1 MAVRHD
7 RRGSYVSASFPFF
20 SPHAS
25 ALTFVS
31 VTKYGTLLH
40 LQALRR
46 QLSLHAARGAI
57 TTRGPVSGGPV
68 RVTGRLL
75 SSASLRVWS
84 REAMARLAA
93 LLLLPVLIESV
104 FSISFFL
111 PVNSRKCLREEIHKD
126 VLVTGEYEIGEQPNT
141 KTNLKITDSSSHTLY
156 SKEDATKGKFAFTT
170 EDYDMFEVC
179 FESKSPMGT
188 GRVPDQLINLDMK
201 HGVEAKNYEEIAKVE
216 KLKPL
221 EVELRRLEDLSE
233 SIVNDFA
240 YMKKREEEMRD
251 TNESTNTRV
260 LYFSI
265 FSMCC
270 LIGLATWQVFYLR
283 RFFKAKKLIE

>member
-1 MAVRHD
+1 MV
-7 RRGSYVSASFPFF
+7 
-20 SPHAS
+20 
-25 ALTFVS
+25 
-31 VTKYGTLLH
+31 
-40 LQALRR
+40 
-46 QLSLHAARGAI
+46 
-57 TTRGPVSGGPV
+57 
-68 RVTGRLL
+68 
-75 SSASLRVWS
+75 
-84 REAMARLAA
+84 AMARFAA
-93 LLLLPVLIESV
+93 LLLLPVLFESV

-126 VLVTGEYEIGEQPNT
+126 VLVTGEYEIGEQANT
-141 KTNLKITDSSSHTLY
+141 KTNLKITDSSSHILY
-156 SKEDATKGKFAFTT
+156 SKDDATKGKFAFTT

-188 GRVPDQLINLDMK
+188 GRVPDQLVNLDMK